1 MRELGWLSESLG
13 FAEALS
19 GSVHSQAVFTAAS
32 SWGIKHGAG
41 VGSYYQN
48 TSRFDD
54 LRLFFVLR
62 RAIAF
67 AARGEQTAVGTGSGC
82 VRR

>member
-1 MRELGWLSESLG
+1 MLFLSEKMVVRTTGL
-13 FAEALS
+13 L
-19 GSVHSQAVFTAAS
+19 QL
-32 SWGIKHGAG
+32 GIKHGAG

-54 LRLFFVLR
+54 LRRCLVHR

>member
-1 MRELGWLSESLG
+1 MLFLSEKMVVRTTGL
-13 FAEALS
+13 L
-19 GSVHSQAVFTAAS
+19 QPS

-48 TSRFDD
+48 TSRFVD
-54 LRLFFVLR
+54 LRRCFVGR
-62 RAIAF
+62 RAFAF
-67 AARGEQTAVGTGSGC
+67 GSRGEQTAVGTGSGC

>member
-1 MRELGWLSESLG
+1 MLFLSEKMVVRTTGL
-13 FAEALS
+13 L
-19 GSVHSQAVFTAAS
+19 S
-32 SWGIKHGAG
+32 SWATKQRAG

-54 LRLFFVLR
+54 LRLFFVHR